1 MIQPVLW
8 FFGFA
13 AVIALLSN
21 TGINS
26 RIGVAGRRLL
36 LVSVSAS
43 PLPLIY
49 RINPK
54 PPSTESTHSLCCT
67 YCYPLRYLCYGCG
80 WLHKREMHPELLWP
94 VSYSAA
100 RHRPVP
106 VSRNPYTSKYSR
118 GRCLLPIHFCSL
130 ARSFCRWIVVSFV

>member
-54 PPSTESTHSLCCT
+54 PPST
-67 YCYPLRYLCYGCG
+67 
-80 WLHKREMHPELLWP
+80 
-94 VSYSAA
+94 
-100 RHRPVP
+100 
-106 VSRNPYTSKYSR
+106 
-118 GRCLLPIHFCSL
+118 
-130 ARSFCRWIVVSFV
+130 